1 MKKQIVTACA
11 LIASVAAFA
20 TSVTSDNTFGVLK
33 LADTTTSELIIGVP
47 WVAVG
52 TGNVSP
58 TNLVLAANLTS
69 GDMLYMYDATK
80 KGYMAWKVQDGA
92 WTDATTYSIGG
103 KDDYES
109 ISKTG
114 AEALARGE
122 ALILKR
128 TGETPY
134 PVVYLSGQYT
144 DVAADR
150 VQIKNPTASDVP
162 MQVYF
167 TLIANP
173 RSAAV
178 DVNDCTF
185 YTTNDGETKVTS
197 FGNGTLD
204 DYILLSD
211 GSKYGYDAAGS
222 DGKHWYKWVS
232 SQKTV
237 KIDNN
242 STTTTVTTKSY
253 VDVTIPAGEGA
264 WYVRAGRSAIYLEW
278 PSATAE

>member
-20 TSVTSDNTFGVLK
+20 TSVESSNTFGVLK

-52 TGNVSP
+52 AGNVSP
-58 TNLVLAANLTS
+58 TNLVLAANLND
-69 GDMLYMYDATK
+69 GDMLYMYDATE
-80 KGYMAWKVQDGA
+80 KGYKVWEVQSGA
-92 WTDATTYSIGG
+92 WTGATTYSIGS
-103 KDDYES
+103 KDDYTS

-128 TGETPY
+128 TGATPY

-144 DVAADR
+144 DDSADR
-150 VQIKNPTASDVP
+150 IQIKNPTASDVP

-178 DVNDCTF
+178 DLNSCEF
-185 YTTNDGETKVTS
+185 YTTETGEEKVST

-211 GSKYGYDAAGS
+211 GSKYGYDETGS
-222 DGKHWYKWVS
+222 NNKHWYKWKS
-232 SQKTV
+232 ETKTV
-237 KIDNN
+237 TLGDSEIETD
-242 STTTTVTTKSY
+242 VTTKSY
-253 VDVTIPAGEGA
+253 EGVTIPAGVGA
-264 WYVRAGRSAIYLEW
+264 WYVRAGRSAIYMKW
-278 PSATAE
+278 PAE

>member
-20 TSVTSDNTFGVLK
+20 TSVESSNTFGVLK

-58 TNLVLAANLTS
+58 TNLVLAANLRN
-69 GDMLYMYDATK
+69 GDMLYMYDAGEK
-80 KGYMAWKVQDGA
+80 KYKSWQVSNKV
-92 WTDATTYSIGG
+92 WTDALTYAIGS
-103 KDDYES
+103 DSNVES
-109 ISKTG
+109 VSKTG
-114 AEALARGE
+114 LEALARGE

-128 TGETPY
+128 TGATPY

-144 DVAADR
+144 AAPAGR
-150 VQIKNPTASDVP
+150 IQIKNPTESDVP

-173 RSAAV
+173 RSEEVSLSA
-178 DVNDCTF
+178 CQF
-185 YTTNDGETKVTS
+185 YTTATGTENVST

-204 DYILLSD
+204 DYILLSN
-211 GSKYGYDAAGS
+211 GTKYGHDS
-222 DGKHWYKWVS
+222 DGWYTWSEESKEITKNGNPV
-232 SQKTV
+232 
-237 KIDNN
+237 
-242 STTTTVTTKSY
+242 TTTVRTKDY
-253 VDVTIPAGEGA
+253 EKAKIPAGVGA
-264 WYVRAGRSAIYLEW
+264 WYVRAGRSEIYMEW
-278 PSATAE
+278 PSAN